1 MFYLVLVVG
10 LDAAGVTCLKLS
22 GGFSKPGYALAML
35 LCYGLELIC
44 LALALRRIPMGLV
57 YALRCGAGTA
67 LVALIGCL
75 AFHEP
80 LTVAKAVS
88 LGLIIF
94 GVIGLNMSGTQDA

>member
-10 LDAAGVTCLKLS
+10 LDAAGVTCLKMSHGVLLS
-22 GGFSKPGYALAML
+22 WFVPGML
-35 LCYGLELIC
+35 LCYCLELVC
-44 LALALRRIPMGLV
+44 LALALRRLPMGLA

-67 LVALIGCL
+67 SVAVIGCL

-80 LTVAKAVS
+80 MTLAKALS

-94 GVIGLNMSGTQDA
+94 GVGGLNLSVSKP